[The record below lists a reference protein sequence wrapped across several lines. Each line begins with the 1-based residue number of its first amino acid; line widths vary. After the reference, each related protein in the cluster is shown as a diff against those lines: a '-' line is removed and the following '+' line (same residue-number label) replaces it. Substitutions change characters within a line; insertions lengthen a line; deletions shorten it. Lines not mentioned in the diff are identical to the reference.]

1 MKRSVAAL
9 VSLIL
14 GIALSAIAS
23 PAVVAPYCGI
33 RWGSQPHEPAYS
45 AGALSNVTTVRAGRH
60 ACFDRLVID
69 FAGDVTDASV
79 VYLSAKPNDSAG
91 TPIALRGGARLQIWI
106 GLDGQAF
113 QPRNPSEVVGVR
125 GYRTFR
131 QVLWNGPGEL
141 DLGIRARLPFRVF
154 ALDGPGSGSRLV
166 IDVAHRW

>member
-1 MKRSVAAL
+1 MLTPLLARPSDVSVRG
-9 VSLIL
+9 SLCRRRL
-14 GIALSAIAS
+14 ETDPLASARGSHSGVVGTLLCQSSQPSRAS
-23 PAVVAPYCGI
+23 LAVV
-33 RWGSQPHEPAYS
+33 R
-45 AGALSNVTTVRAGRH
+45 
-60 ACFDRLVID
+60 
-69 FAGDVTDASV
+69 
-79 VYLSAKPNDSAG
+79 
-91 TPIALRGGARLQIWI
+91 PIAPERIADHDDVFCRKSAQGAARFNRVLRGGARLQIWI